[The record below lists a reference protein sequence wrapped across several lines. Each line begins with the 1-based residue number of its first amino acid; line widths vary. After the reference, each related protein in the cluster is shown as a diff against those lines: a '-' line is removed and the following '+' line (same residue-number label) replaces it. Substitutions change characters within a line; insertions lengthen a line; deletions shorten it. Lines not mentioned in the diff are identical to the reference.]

1 MQSTGPRLFSER
13 ACCYRAYRTLN
24 DSVFI
29 STPEEL
35 YEKHIIIYLVCLVPC
50 NYISGLQVLNI
61 EFILLWCTYLAI
73 MFTNLEAG
81 IAIGFVLATMYFAF
95 SYARVCSTPCC

>member
-1 MQSTGPRLFSER
+1 MLE
-13 ACCYRAYRTLN
+13 AM
-24 DSVFI
+24 
-29 STPEEL
+29 
-35 YEKHIIIYLVCLVPC
+35 
-50 NYISGLQVLNI
+50 QVLNI

-95 SYARVCSTPCC
+95 SYARVSSPLLRDLLIKMQLLPLCKARRYGKSKEL

>member
-1 MQSTGPRLFSER
+1 MYRLF
-13 ACCYRAYRTLN
+13 
-24 DSVFI
+24 FI
-29 STPEEL
+29 SL
-35 YEKHIIIYLVCLVPC
+35 I
-50 NYISGLQVLNI
+50 LQVLNI

-95 SYARVCSTPCC
+95 SYARVRSLLASPRHLL